1 MKLKGLNKIGL
12 SEDLNYLRNLSME
25 KLIEEGLINGE
36 TKVSMNGAVMVDT
49 GIYTGRSP
57 NDKYFVEESYSKDD
71 LWWGPVN
78 HPVNKDVF
86 QKLLSKVQDFYNS
99 DSDAKTYV
107 FDGYG
112 GDDPKFRLPIRIVAR
127 KAWQAHFVHNMFIR
141 PKNGEL
147 ANFEP
152 GFTIINASDVCNER
166 FDGH

>member
-36 TKVSMNGAVMVDT
+36 TKMSMNGAVMVDT

-78 HPVNKDVF
+78 RPVNKDIF
-86 QKLLSKVQDFYNS
+86 QILLSKVQDFYNS
-99 DSDAKTYV
+99 DSELDFSCMEKPRSVHITPRHYLWSA
-107 FDGYG
+107 FDG
-112 GDDPKFRLPIRIVAR
+112 
-127 KAWQAHFVHNMFIR
+127 
-141 PKNGEL
+141 
-147 ANFEP
+147 
-152 GFTIINASDVCNER
+152 
-166 FDGH
+166 